1 MQQLTIED
9 INLKLNIS
17 SIAID
22 YEERFIYYKQTK
34 QISYYIR

>member
-1 MQQLTIED
+1 MQQLTVED

-22 YEERFIYYKQTK
+22 YEERFYLL
-34 QISYYIR
+34 